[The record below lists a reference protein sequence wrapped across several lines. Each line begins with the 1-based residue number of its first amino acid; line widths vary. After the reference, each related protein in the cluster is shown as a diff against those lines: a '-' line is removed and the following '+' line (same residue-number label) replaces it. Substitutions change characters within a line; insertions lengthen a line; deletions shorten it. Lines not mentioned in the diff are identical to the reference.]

1 MYLGCAITTM
11 KKVAKN
17 IVITVKLL
25 RESFSFAFSSI
36 AANKLRT
43 LLSLLGITIGIFS
56 IITVFTAVDALTNSI
71 EDGLSSLGGNV
82 IYIERYPWTV
92 EEEGEY
98 QWWKYRQRPPNTYDE
113 YQYIKRNVKYAEDI
127 CYLINFG
134 RPLTYKSNQIERTQV
149 WATTNE
155 WERIGTFEVERGRYF
170 TQHESN
176 SGTNVVVIGS
186 TVADDL
192 FENEDAIGKYIKI
205 GAFKARVA
213 GVLKRQGKSLFSM
226 IDYDNIVM
234 IPYSYGKMMTGNA
247 RRSGAVCV
255 KAKLNIP
262 NSEVVGEL
270 KMLMRK
276 VRRLSPAQDD
286 NFAVN
291 ELSSLDSQVSQITG
305 VLNIVGIVI
314 GGFAMII
321 GAFGIANIMFVS
333 VKERTNIIGI
343 QKALGAKNYFILT
356 EFLYE
361 SVLLSILGGIF
372 GLILV
377 YIGAYI
383 ATNYFDFELILSIK
397 NIAVGLGISAGV
409 GLLAGF
415 IPAYSASRLNPV
427 VAISSK

>member
-1 MYLGCAITTM
+1 M
-11 KKVAKN
+11 KKLTKD
-17 IVITVKLL
+17 IVILVKLL

-36 AANKLRT
+36 TANKLRT
-43 LLSLLGITIGIFS
+43 FLSLLGITIGIFS
-56 IITVFTAVDALTNSI
+56 IITVFTAVDALTRSI
-71 EDGLSSLGGNV
+71 ESGLASLGGNV
-82 IYIERYPWTV
+82 IYIQQFPWT
-92 EEEGEY
+92 EDEGEY

-113 YQYIKRNVKYAEDI
+113 YQFIKKNASYAEES

-134 RPLTYKSNQIERTQV
+134 RPLTYKSNQVERAQV

-155 WERIGTFEVERGRYF
+155 WSRIGTFEVEQGRYF
-170 TQHESN
+170 TQQEAN
-176 SGTNVVVIGS
+176 AGAGVVIIGS

-192 FENEDAIGKYIKI
+192 FGNDDPIGKYMKI
-205 GAFKARVA
+205 GAFKAKVI
-213 GVLKRQGKSLFSM
+213 GVLKRQGKSMFS
-226 IDYDNIVM
+226 IIEYDNTVM
-234 IPYSYGKMMTGNA
+234 IPYTYGKSMTGNA
-247 RRSGAVCV
+247 RRSGAVCI
-255 KAKLNIP
+255 KAKQNIP

-270 KMLMRK
+270 KILMRK
-276 VRRLSPAQDD
+276 IRRLSPSQED
-286 NFAVN
+286 NFAIN
-291 ELSSLDSQVSQITG
+291 ELSSLDSQVGQITG

-356 EFLYE
+356 QFLYE
-361 SVLLSILGGIF
+361 SVILSILGGIL
-372 GLILV
+372 GLLLV
-377 YIGAYI
+377 YIGAYVV
-383 ATNYFDFELILSIK
+383 TNYMGFELILSLK

-427 VAISSK
+427 VAIQSR

>member
-1 MYLGCAITTM
+1 M
-11 KKVAKN
+11 KKLAKN
-17 IVITVKLL
+17 IIITIKLL
-25 RESFSFAFSSI
+25 RESFAFAFGSI

-43 LLSLLGITIGIFS
+43 FLSLLGITIGIFS

-71 EDGLSSLGGNV
+71 EDGLSSLGGNT
-82 IYIERYPWTV
+82 IYIERYPWTT

-113 YQYIKRNVKYAEDI
+113 YQYIKKNVKHAEEV

-134 RPLTYKSNQIERTQV
+134 RPLTHKSNQIERAQV

-170 TQHESN
+170 TQHEAN
-176 SGTNVVVIGS
+176 SGINAVIIGN
-186 TVADDL
+186 TVAGDL
-192 FENEDAIGKYIKI
+192 FENEDPIGKSIKI
-205 GAFKARVA
+205 GAFKATVV
-213 GVLKRQGKSLFSM
+213 GVLKRQGKSMFSM
-226 IDYDNIVM
+226 IDYDNIVC
-234 IPYSYGKMMTGNA
+234 IPYSYGKIMTGNA
-247 RRSGAVCV
+247 GRSGAVCI

-270 KMLMRK
+270 KTLMRK
-276 VRRLSPAQDD
+276 VRRLSPSQED
-286 NFAVN
+286 NFAIN
-291 ELSSLDSQVSQITG
+291 ELSSLDSQVGQITG
-305 VLNIVGIVI
+305 VLNIVGIII
-314 GGFAMII
+314 GGFAMVI

-356 EFLYE
+356 QFLYE

-372 GLILV
+372 GLLLV

-383 ATNYFDFELILSIK
+383 VTNYLDFELVLSIK
-397 NIAVGLGISAGV
+397 NILVGLGISAGV

-427 VAISSK
+427 VAIQSK

>member
-1 MYLGCAITTM
+1 M
-11 KKVAKN
+11 KKLAKN
-17 IVITVKLL
+17 IVITAKLL
-25 RESFSFAFSSI
+25 RESFAFAFSSI

-43 LLSLLGITIGIFS
+43 FLSLLGITIGIFS

-71 EDGLSSLGGNV
+71 ESGLASLGGNV
-82 IYIERYPWTV
+82 IYIERHPWTV

-98 QWWKYRQRPPNTYDE
+98 QWWKYRQRPPNTHDE
-113 YQYIKRNVKYAEDI
+113 YQFIKKNAKYAEDV

-134 RPLTYKSNQIERTQV
+134 RPLTYKSNQIERAQV

-155 WERIGTFEVERGRYF
+155 WERIGVFEVERGRYF

-176 SGTNVVVIGS
+176 TGNNAVIIGS
-186 TVADDL
+186 TVANDL
-192 FENEDAIGKYIKI
+192 FENEDPIGKTIKI
-205 GAFKARVA
+205 GAFKARVV
-213 GVLKRQGKSLFSM
+213 GVLKRQGKSMFSM

-234 IPYSYGKMMTGNA
+234 IPYSYGKTMTGNA
-247 RRSGAVCV
+247 GRSGAVCT
-255 KAKLNIP
+255 KAKLDIP

-276 VRRLSPAQDD
+276 IRRLSPGQED
-286 NFAVN
+286 NFAIN
-291 ELSSLDSQVSQITG
+291 ELSSLDSQVGQITG
-305 VLNIVGIVI
+305 VLNVVGIVI

-361 SVLLSILGGIF
+361 SVFLSIIGGII
-372 GLILV
+372 GLLLV
-377 YIGAYI
+377 YIGSYVV
-383 ATNYFDFELILSIK
+383 TNFLDFELVLSIK
-397 NIAVGLGISAGV
+397 NIIIGLGISAGV

-427 VAISSK
+427 VAIQSK